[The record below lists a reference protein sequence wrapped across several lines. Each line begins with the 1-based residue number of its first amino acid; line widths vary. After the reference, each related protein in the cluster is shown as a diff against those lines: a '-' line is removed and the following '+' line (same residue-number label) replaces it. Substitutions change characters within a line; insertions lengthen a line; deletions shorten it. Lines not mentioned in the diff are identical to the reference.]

1 MYSIKS
7 IMTTNVIFVRPETS
21 IFEAMTLLTENKI
34 SGVPVVDDQLRVI
47 GILSEK
53 DVLEM
58 LMDKDLDI
66 KKTVGDY
73 MTREVV
79 CFTEEDSAID
89 ICKFFI
95 RTNIRRV
102 PIVKDGKL
110 IGVVSR
116 RDIVELILEIRTKM
130 SDFRF
135 H

>member
-7 IMTTNVIFVRPETS
+7 IMTTNVISVRPETP

-73 MTREVV
+73 MTRDVV